1 MLWKIKLNTLRPW
14 FCGYHCLRGRAN
26 CVREGSQTGWG
37 KAPYKVIDFQRP
49 ARFSPRVFVSST
61 KIKIPVSSPHSNVN
75 AINLKIIELL
85 TKVINGNS
93 WSFSKINSSLESTSS
108 MLYPVWLWFI
118 SPLNDSLKKKNPNLS
133 IYHQVHLCLWSQQD
147 QHLAYTI
154 AGNQEP
160 ILSYKEL

>member
-1 MLWKIKLNTLRPW
+1 MAITASEGEQTASEKGPKQGGERHHTRSLTSNGLQDFHQGCLSPLLKLSYSKWIL
-14 FCGYHCLRGRAN
+14 
-26 CVREGSQTGWG
+26 
-37 KAPYKVIDFQRP
+37 
-49 ARFSPRVFVSST
+49 
-61 KIKIPVSSPHSNVN
+61 VSSPHSNVN

-108 MLYPVWLWFI
+108 MLYPVWLWYI
-118 SPLNDSLKKKNPNLS
+118 IPLNDSLKKKNKNPNLS